1 MGENEYGKSSDL
13 YIFNSLKYLM
23 MLLKKKSSGVHFYTM
38 THTVR
43 VCRAMQLSFFSS
55 NGNIKQCC

>member
-23 MLLKKKSSGVHFYTM
+23 MLLKKKFRG
-38 THTVR
+38 
-43 VCRAMQLSFFSS
+43 SFLHHDAHSES
-55 NGNIKQCC
+55 M